1 MNEPCNWKVVLDRF
15 SGRLDDI
22 RELLTVF
29 QTLMSQDRQAMASAV
44 GAQDANAVAR
54 IAHRIKG
61 ASANFSADG
70 MVQIAGMLE
79 DAAKQQQFDQIP
91 SLADQL
97 FYEAERLIRHIEQ
110 CTLSSESI
118 SNS

>member
-1 MNEPCNWKVVLDRF
+1 MNEPCNWNVVLDRF

-29 QTLMSQDRQAMASAV
+29 QTQMSQDRQAMASALD
-44 GAQDANAVAR
+44 AQDADTVAR

-61 ASANFSADG
+61 ASGNFSADG
-70 MVQIAGMLE
+70 MVQLARMLE

-97 FYEAERLIRHIEQ
+97 FCEAERLIRHIEQ
-110 CTLSSESI
+110 CALSSASF
-118 SNS
+118 SNN